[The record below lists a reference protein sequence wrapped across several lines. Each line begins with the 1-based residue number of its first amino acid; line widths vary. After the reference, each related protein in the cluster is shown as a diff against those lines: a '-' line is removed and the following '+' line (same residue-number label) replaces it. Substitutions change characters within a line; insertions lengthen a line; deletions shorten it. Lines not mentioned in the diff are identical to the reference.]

1 MPVPKHGSGANR
13 ARENSR
19 LLVKCF
25 DAEGKSFTEQSETY
39 DISESGISFYLKS
52 PVWVDSH
59 LTITIA
65 SSNLFGRL
73 FTTSAKVIR
82 VQVEPSGKQFV
93 AARFD

>member
-1 MPVPKHGSGANR
+1 MPKHGSGAVR
-13 ARENSR
+13 ARENAR
-19 LLVKCF
+19 LLVKCS
-25 DAEGKSFTEQSETY
+25 DADGKSFTEQTETY
-39 DISESGISFYLKS
+39 DISESGISFFLKS

-65 SSNLFGRL
+65 SSSLFGRL
-73 FTTSAKVIR
+73 YTTTAKVIR